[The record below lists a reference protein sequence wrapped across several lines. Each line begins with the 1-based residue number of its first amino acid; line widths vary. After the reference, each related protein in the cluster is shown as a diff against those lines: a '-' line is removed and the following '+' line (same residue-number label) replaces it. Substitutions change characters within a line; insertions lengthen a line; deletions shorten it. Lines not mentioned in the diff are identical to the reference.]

1 MSEKGKPKRFCRF
14 CGSELKEGAR
24 FCTACGKKVAEDT
37 AEKQKKVQKV
47 PETVP
52 KQPIQPQKSKGAMIY
67 ARHGRLFLDEELQK
81 YFDAKPWYHGT
92 IQPDDFQD
100 TMLNDYEMKNKDLIV
115 QYESEHFNN

>member
-1 MSEKGKPKRFCRF
+1 MSEKGQPKRFCRF

-37 AEKQKKVQKV
+37 AERQKKVQKA

-52 KQPIQPQKSKGAMIY
+52 QQQVQSKKSKGVMIY
-67 ARHGRLFLDEELQK
+67 ARHGRLFLDEELQQ